1 MKATPTL
8 IDRTMNMIKVW
19 ILFEPPNIVD
29 HVQLSAL
36 TRHINVKVFELT
48 GMLLL
53 GLEAC
58 WRGDKKF
65 QRK

>member
-8 IDRTMNMIKVW
+8 IDRAMNMIKVW
-19 ILFEPPNIVD
+19 VLFEPPNIVS

-53 GLEAC
+53 GL
-58 WRGDKKF
+58 
-65 QRK
+65 